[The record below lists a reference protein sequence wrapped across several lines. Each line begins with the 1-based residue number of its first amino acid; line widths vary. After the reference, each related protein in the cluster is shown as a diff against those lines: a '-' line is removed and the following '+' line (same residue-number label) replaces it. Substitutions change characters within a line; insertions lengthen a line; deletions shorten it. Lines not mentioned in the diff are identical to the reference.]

1 MKVNG
6 IEITKQDEKDCK
18 NLRTVLMKTM
28 QDNAEN
34 MKLIVVISSLSD
46 FLSAVSGTMEPYG
59 IGKDKFIDFV
69 MNNAKRLNKLKER
82 KRDK

>member
-18 NLRTVLMKTM
+18 NLREALTKAM
-28 QDNAEN
+28 QGNSEN
-34 MKLIVVISSLSD
+34 VKLIVIASSLSD
-46 FLSAVSGTMEPYG
+46 FLSAVSVTMEPYG
-59 IGKDKFIDFV
+59 IGKDKFIDLV
-69 MNNAKRLNKLKER
+69 MNNAKRLNKLKEQ

>member
-46 FLSAVSGTMEPYG
+46 FLSAVSETMEPYG

-69 MNNAKRLNKLKER
+69 MNNAKRLNKLKEQ

>member
-46 FLSAVSGTMEPYG
+46 FLSAVSGT
-59 IGKDKFIDFV
+59 IGKGKFIDFV

>member
-18 NLRTVLMKTM
+18 NLREALTKAM
-28 QDNAEN
+28 QGNSEN
-34 MKLIVVISSLSD
+34 VRLIVVVSSLSD
-46 FLSAVSGTMEPYG
+46 FLSAVSEEMEPYG
-59 IGKDKFIDFV
+59 IGKDKFIDLV
-69 MNNAKRLNKLKER
+69 MNGAKRLNKLKEQ

>member
-6 IEITKQDEKDCK
+6 IEITKQDEKDYK
-18 NLRTVLMKTM
+18 NLREALMKAM
-28 QDNAEN
+28 QGNSEN
-34 MKLIVVISSLSD
+34 VKLIVVASSLSD

-69 MNNAKRLNKLKER
+69 MNNAKRLNKLKEQ

>member
-59 IGKDKFIDFV
+59 IGKGKFIDFV

>member
-1 MKVNG
+1 
-6 IEITKQDEKDCK
+6 
-18 NLRTVLMKTM
+18 MKTM

-46 FLSAVSGTMEPYG
+46 FLSAVSETMEPYG

-69 MNNAKRLNKLKER
+69 MNNAKRLNKLKEQ